1 MVTSYDYPVAVE
13 GEYQERINRFLWL
26 IKWILVIP
34 NWFVL
39 WIFSIP
45 GIVTYPAAW
54 LIIIITGR
62 YPRWLWDYHFGL
74 LRWGWR
80 LNFYA
85 YQMGATDQY
94 PPFSLGDQDYPASI
108 TIEYP
113 LSSSRLKALFRW
125 ILVIPHWIIVG
136 ILTEVVSILVFIAL
150 IIVLITGAYPRTLF
164 DFNLGLNRW
173 RYRVS
178 AYGGLLRDEYPPFGI
193 DP

>member
-1 MVTSYDYPVAVE
+1 MASSTGYPVSVDR
-13 GEYQERINRFLWL
+13 EYPERLNRFLWL
-26 IKWILVIP
+26 IKWILNIP
-34 NWFVL
+34 NSFVL
-39 WIFSIP
+39 SIFSIP

-54 LIIIITGR
+54 LIIIITGS
-62 YPRWLWDYHFGL
+62 YPRRLWDYHFGL

-80 LNFYA
+80 NKFYS

-150 IIVLITGAYPRTLF
+150 IMVLITGAYPRTLF

-178 AYGGLLRDEYPPFGI
+178 AYGGLLRDEYPPFSF

>member
-1 MVTSYDYPVAVE
+1 MAASYDYPVAVE

-26 IKWILVIP
+26 IKWILAIP

-39 WIFSIP
+39 LIFSIP
-45 GIVTYPAAW
+45 SIVTYPAAW

-85 YQMGATDQY
+85 YQMGGTDRY

-113 LSSSRLKALFRW
+113 LTSSRLTVLFRW
-125 ILVIPHWIIVG
+125 ILVIPHWIIVS
-136 ILTEVVSILVFIAL
+136 IISEVVSILVLIAL
-150 IIVLITGAYPRTLF
+150 VVVLITGAYPRTLF

-178 AYGGLLRDEYPPFGI
+178 AYGGFLRDEYPPFGI

>member
-1 MVTSYDYPVAVE
+1 MAISNGYSIAVD

-26 IKWILVIP
+26 IKWILAIP

-39 WIFSIP
+39 SIFSIP
-45 GIVTYPAAW
+45 TIVTYPAAW

-94 PPFSLGDQDYPASI
+94 PPFSLGDQDYPASM

-113 LSSSRLKALFRW
+113 LTSSRLTVLFRW

-136 ILTEVVSILVFIAL
+136 ILAEVVSILVFIAL
-150 IIVLITGAYPRTLF
+150 IVVLITGAYPRTLF

-178 AYGGLLRDEYPPFGI
+178 AYGGFLRDEYPPFRI
-193 DP
+193 EP

>member
-54 LIIIITGR
+54 LIIVITGR

-74 LRWGWR
+74 LRWSWR
-80 LNFYA
+80 LGFYS
-85 YQMGATDQY
+85 YSVGATDQY
-94 PPFSLGDQDYPASI
+94 PPFSLGAADYPAVLEI
-108 TIEYP
+108 DYP
-113 LSSSRLKALFRW
+113 ERSSRLTALFRW
-125 ILVIPHWIIVG
+125 LLAIPQWIISYFLEYLLYFPVLFG
-136 ILTEVVSILVFIAL
+136 LVAL
-150 IIVLITGAYPRTLF
+150 LITGRYPQSLF
-164 DFNLGLNRW
+164 EFNLGINRW

-178 AYGGLLRDEYPPFGI
+178 AYTMFLRDEYPPFRFE
-193 DP
+193 P